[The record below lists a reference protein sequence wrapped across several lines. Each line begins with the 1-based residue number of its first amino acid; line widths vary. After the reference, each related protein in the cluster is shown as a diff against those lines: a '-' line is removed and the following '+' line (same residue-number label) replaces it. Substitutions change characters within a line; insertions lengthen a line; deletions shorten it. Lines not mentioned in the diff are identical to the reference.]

1 MKKTAFITILFSLL
15 ATSLA
20 AQDFYLDDNG
30 VTVKCEDA
38 LFGESGEVN
47 GVTYTKRSRL
57 QINYENVT
65 TTCTSGITEMHT
77 FFTNASEFNQD
88 ISSWDVSN
96 VTDMR
101 SMFYNAPAFNQDLSY
116 WDVSNVVNM
125 SQMFRNASSFNQDIG
140 SWDVSSVT
148 NMTLMFESAS
158 SFNQDISS
166 WDVSSATDMPS
177 MFANASIFN
186 QEIGNWNVSSATN
199 MRFMFYGASA
209 FNADISSWDV
219 SSVTDMREM
228 FRNASVFNQPIG
240 NWDVSSVI
248 NMQSMFWDAT
258 DFNQD
263 ISSWNVSSV
272 TNMQSMFS
280 NATAFNQEIGSW
292 NVSSVTNMRFMFSYA
307 RSFNGDLSGWDVSTV
322 RNMGS
327 MFNEATEFNQNIG
340 GWDVSSVRDMHS
352 MFREARAFN
361 QDIGGWDVS
370 NVTIMTQLFTRASS
384 FNQDISGWC
393 VELIEEEPTN
403 FSAASPLI
411 DENKPV
417 WGTCPAEATPVAAI
431 SNTLTT
437 ADDGTPVSFGET
449 GATIT
454 FNGIEGEGEV
464 SVSRYNSAPHNTD
477 GIGEE
482 LEIAGQRLVINADE
496 ELGFDE
502 AELRISVA
510 ELEIDNPEN
519 ITVYRRTE
527 AGSGTFGMLD
537 TEYDAEAGELVVTLT
552 SFSEFAFATG
562 TTTNILAEDGL
573 PVNFE
578 LHQNYPNPF
587 NPSTVIDFELPA
599 NTEVSLEVYNML
611 GQRVATL
618 VNQQKPAG
626 RHQVSFDASSLSS
639 GIYIY
644 RIATGEFVR
653 TRKMMLMK

>member
-1 MKKTAFITILFSLL
+1 MKKIILTSILLSLL

-20 AQDFYLDDNG
+20 AQNFYLDDNG
-30 VTVKCEDA
+30 VTIKCENA
-38 LFGESGEVN
+38 QFGESGEVN
-47 GVTYTKRSRL
+47 GVTYTKRTRL
-57 QINYENVT
+57 QINSANIT

-77 FFTNASEFNQD
+77 FFSNASEFNQD

-101 SMFYNAPAFNQDLSY
+101 MMFYNASAFNQDLSY
-116 WDVSNVVNM
+116 WDVSNVANM
-125 SQMFRNASSFNQDIG
+125 SQIFHNASSFNQDIS

-148 NMTLMFESAS
+148 NMALMFANAS

-166 WDVSSATDMPS
+166 WDVSSASDMQS
-177 MFANASIFN
+177 MFANAINFD

-199 MRFMFYGASA
+199 MRFMFSGASE
-209 FNADISSWDV
+209 FDADISSWDV
-219 SSVTDMREM
+219 SLVTDMREM

-240 NWDVSSVI
+240 SWDVSSVN

-258 DFNQD
+258 EFNQD
-263 ISSWNVSSV
+263 ISTWDVSSV

-327 MFNEATEFNQNIG
+327 MFSDATVFNQNIG
-340 GWDVSSVRDMHS
+340 GWNVSSVSDMHS

-411 DENKPV
+411 DEYKPV
-417 WGTCPAEATPVAAI
+417 WGTCPAEETPVAAN
-431 SNTLTT
+431 STTLTA
-437 ADDGTPVSFGET
+437 ADDGNPVSFGET
-449 GATIT
+449 GVTVT
-454 FNGIEGEGEV
+454 FSGIEGEGEV
-464 SVSRYNSAPHNTD
+464 SVSLYNSAPANTD

-482 LEIAGQRLVINADE
+482 LEIAGQRLVIKADD
-496 ELGFDE
+496 ELGFTE

-519 ITVYRRTE
+519 ITIYRRAE
-527 AGSGTFGMLD
+527 AGSGTFEMLD
-537 TEYDAEAGELVVTLT
+537 TEYDAEAGELIVTLV
-552 SFSEFAFATG
+552 SFSEFAFVTG
-562 TTTNILAEDGL
+562 ITTNILAEDIQ
-573 PVNFE
+573 PVTFE

-599 NTEVSLEVYNML
+599 NSDVRLEVYNML
-611 GQRVATL
+611 GQRVAIL
-618 VNQQKPAG
+618 LNGQKPAG

-639 GIYIY
+639 GMYIY
-644 RIATGEFVR
+644 RITAGEFVQ
-653 TRKMMLMK
+653 TRKMMLVQ